1 MDERFCTLRH
11 RTDAAG
17 LAEHAV
23 SAHTAGLTENA
34 STFNLPEKQRV
45 VRGENR
51 NRSMGRDGLHAVAA
65 GQTDDGLRAAVA
77 QGLKIALDEQ
87 HMAAFVRQDT
97 ADSLDPLLLEQL
109 AHLLQFLF
117 PAGLAGCGAV
127 SAAYQCD
134 TAHAV
139 QHHKHL
145 LHRFFSRYDHM
156 LLLV

>member
-1 MDERFCTLRH
+1 MRSHAHSFSGLTSQRPFRCPAARPVDERFCTLRH

-65 GQTDDGLRAAVA
+65 GRQTMASAPAVA
-77 QGLKIALDEQ
+77 AR
-87 HMAAFVRQDT
+87 A
-97 ADSLDPLLLEQL
+97 
-109 AHLLQFLF
+109 
-117 PAGLAGCGAV
+117 
-127 SAAYQCD
+127 
-134 TAHAV
+134 
-139 QHHKHL
+139 
-145 LHRFFSRYDHM
+145 
-156 LLLV
+156 